1 MKTKGYRICSVAR
14 HESLLLRVTFDDN
27 IEISDDVFNIFAM
40 HNTAQ
45 AQINVVHDIS
55 EIWEEKDWHDECYST
70 QETDDYFNILASSG
84 GITLHPYCFKRFDI
98 DCYLYVLCS
107 LRWEDSM
114 YYIFLN
120 QEWIYMM
127 KDDSPNAIS
136 FINKMGLEDVCYT
149 KGFFEIL

>member
-1 MKTKGYRICSVAR
+1 MKTKGYRICSALTGK
-14 HESLLLRVTFDDN
+14 SLLLSVTFDDN
-27 IEISDDVFNIFAM
+27 IEISDDVFNIFAI
-40 HNTAQ
+40 HNTSQ
-45 AQINVVHDIS
+45 AYINVIHDIS
-55 EIWEEKDWHDECYST
+55 EMWLEKSGDDECYYT
-70 QETDDYFNILASSG
+70 QETEDYFNILASSES
-84 GITLHPYCFKRFDI
+84 ITLHPYCFKRI
-98 DCYLYVLCS
+98 CSYLYVLCS
-107 LRWEDSM
+107 LKWKNSM